1 MVIASRLVHRVP
13 LFLAFVDLLLII
25 SLFLAP
31 LAVPEGSV
39 TDLDANANWVDHGDR
54 WREMDLFP
62 GAIYTF
68 GDFNCHQI
76 MERTL
81 IINGNQM
88 PVCTRDVSIF
98 IGLMLGALL
107 LSRASSFDHPSL
119 VFTSILPK
127 RARKGLLGRFPGL
140 LFAGAIGLLL
150 LPTAID
156 GGTQAISTMGMMPF
170 GLEYESTNPTRIIT
184 GFPMGMGIGVLI
196 SSLLMALFS
205 RRDDGSPTLI
215 SYLMSD

>member
-1 MVIASRLVHRVP
+1 MAISSGFIHRVP
-13 LFLAFVDLLLII
+13 LFLAFLDLLLVI

-31 LAVPEGSV
+31 ISVPEESV
-39 TDLDANANWVDHGDR
+39 TDLDANANWIDHGER
-54 WREMDLFP
+54 WSEMDLFP
-62 GAIYTF
+62 RMIYTF
-68 GDFNCHQI
+68 GDLNCHQI

-88 PVCTRDVSIF
+88 PVCSRDVSIF
-98 IGLMLGALL
+98 IGIMFGALL
-107 LSRASSFDHPSL
+107 LSRASAHDSPSV

-127 RARKGLLGRFPGL
+127 RARKGLLGRHPGL
-140 LFAGAIGLLL
+140 VFTAAIGLLL

-184 GFPMGMGIGVLI
+184 GFPMGWGIGMLL
-196 SSLLMALFS
+196 SSLLMSLFS
-205 RRDDGSPTLI
+205 RRDDGSPSLI
-215 SYLMSD
+215 SYIIRQ